1 MKYCNECGRMT
12 PGEAL
17 YCSHCGRTYDVR
29 LCPRQHVSPRGAEV
43 CAKCGSRELSTP
55 HPAIPMG
62 LRFLALM
69 ARLVLGLLLFYATL
83 ELVIALVRSA
93 QVQQFFVACGILLA
107 VLWGLWSKL
116 PDWSREA
123 LRDFWIKQRSHDD
136 D

>member
-1 MKYCNECGRMT
+1 MKYCNQCGKMT
-12 PGEAL
+12 AGDPL

-29 LCPRQHVSPRGAEV
+29 LCPRHHTNPRGAEV

-55 HPAIPMG
+55 HPAIPIR

-83 ELVIALVRSA
+83 ALLVALVRSPE
-93 QVQQFFVACGILLA
+93 VQQLFVACGILLA
-107 VLWGLWSKL
+107 VLWLLWSKL